1 MFLEAPA
8 EMSGREAALATWA
21 RKVVDDPNST
31 TAADVDELG
40 DAGFNER
47 EIFEATALIAFRLA
61 FSTINDALGT
71 RPDRQIAEAASPEVA
86 ALVDFGRQPAL

>member
-21 RKVVDDPNST
+21 HKVVGDPNST
-31 TAADVDELG
+31 TAADVDELR